1 MNFKNKTLRAGA
13 NQHFWTSL
21 FSGLASTNW
30 NDFITSRRKV
40 ERKRKPNTHCDLN
53 DFITT
58 ERRPKYC
65 AFIKRSMFC
74 GFELC
79 PWAVLQGEPV
89 EASTHAFLCANGSCG
104 PSDPLLESVGAFFF
118 YNFRR
123 KWIGKRKHN
132 APLKIETNNLRAHN
146 WRVNETSWKRAT
158 PWRPQDRVSGAKP
171 QSVNYP
177 GLWTSPESSWENG
190 KRTDCVLGFARQRK
204 IEWNWYFPYSK
215 TESR

>member
-1 MNFKNKTLRAGA
+1 
-13 NQHFWTSL
+13 
-21 FSGLASTNW
+21 
-30 NDFITSRRKV
+30 
-40 ERKRKPNTHCDLN
+40 
-53 DFITT
+53 
-58 ERRPKYC
+58 
-65 AFIKRSMFC
+65 MFC

-146 WRVNETSWKRAT
+146 WGVNETSWKR
-158 PWRPQDRVSGAKP
+158 R
-171 QSVNYP
+171 
-177 GLWTSPESSWENG
+177 L
-190 KRTDCVLGFARQRK
+190 LGDPK
-204 IEWNWYFPYSK
+204 IELVEQSPKVSTILGYELHLNRAEKMGKGRTASWVSRDSGKSSEIDIFPIRKRRADNISIEFTHVWGSATGFFRSFYRLSMG
-215 TESR
+215 TFVFP